1 MKNEPGELF
10 LTILGFFTSFTGF
23 GAIYGSFR
31 VEFWLSLAET
41 IRFMVVFLLFTPLSI
56 GLFVLTF
63 KKITLRLQTD
73 SLKINRMKT
82 GSVFLLFLIF
92 TFFISYLTFGTDI
105 FGAEFRDL
113 PGIVT
118 VVMSG
123 LLFNNLI
130 AISMIE

>member
-1 MKNEPGELF
+1 MKNEASELF
-10 LTILGFFTSFTGF
+10 LTILGFITSFTGF

-31 VEFWLSLAET
+31 AEFWLSLAET
-41 IRFMVVFLLFTPLSI
+41 IRFMVVFLLFIPLSI

-63 KKITLRLQTD
+63 RKITLRLQTE
-73 SLKINRMKT
+73 SLKINHKKT
-82 GSVFLLFLIF
+82 GSLFIVLLIITFL
-92 TFFISYLTFGTDI
+92 ISYLTFGTEF

-123 LLFNNLI
+123 IIFNNLI
-130 AISMIE
+130 SISIIE